1 MPYTLR
7 RPAAAAGARAPGE
20 AIAPVIAEG
29 RFGLAVQPVCS
40 TLSRAP
46 DHMEA
51 LLRPP
56 ASDGLSPRA
65 FVAAAEAAGLGPA
78 LDRAVLHA
86 ARTLPGLVSVNV
98 CARSLQQRDFV
109 RIVLDVGAGA
119 LELVRTET
127 VDDLAAVAAAVTELR
142 ACGVRVALDAV
153 DGGAAS
159 LALAQAARFDALKL
173 SGGVVRAAI
182 AGARGRRL
190 LGELLRLAEAV
201 GARVIATQIETLP
214 QLWAM
219 QREGVE
225 LVQGWLLGAPVT
237 APPLPPAGD
246 AGQGLGAA
254 PGLP

>member
-7 RPAAAAGARAPGE
+7 RPAAAAAAGTRAPGD
-20 AIAPVIAEG
+20 AVAAVIAEG
-29 RFGLAVQPVCS
+29 RFVLAVQPVVGAS
-40 TLSRAP
+40 GRTP
-46 DHMEA
+46 DHIEA

-56 ASDGLSPRA
+56 ASEGLSPRA

-78 LDRAVLHA
+78 LDRAVLLA
-86 ARTLPGLVSVNV
+86 ARALAGTVSVNV

-109 RIVLDVGAGA
+109 RAVLDAGAGA
-119 LELVRTET
+119 IELVRAET
-127 VDDLAAVAAAVTELR
+127 VDDLAAVAGAVTELR

-159 LALAQAARFDALKL
+159 LALAQAARFDTLKL

-190 LGELLRLAEAV
+190 LGELLRLAEAL

-219 QREGVE
+219 QREGVD
-225 LVQGWLLGAPVT
+225 LVQGWLLGAP
-237 APPLPPAGD
+237 ALPPAGD

-254 PGLP
+254 QGLP